1 MCYDVPG
8 ADHSAILLVQARQ
21 DFPEQVWIEAGIAND
36 QPAGPFDGVVIWDSL
51 FHLPRAAHQPLLQ
64 KACEVLAGAGGLI
77 LSSGGRDKV
86 RFAVLLRQT

>member
-8 ADHSAILLVQARQ
+8 ADHSATSLVLARQ
-21 DFPEQVWIEAGIAND
+21 DFPEQVWIEAGIEND
-36 QPAGPFDGVVIWDSL
+36 QPAGPFDGVYWDSR

-64 KACEVLAGAGGLI
+64 KACEVLAGAGWQI